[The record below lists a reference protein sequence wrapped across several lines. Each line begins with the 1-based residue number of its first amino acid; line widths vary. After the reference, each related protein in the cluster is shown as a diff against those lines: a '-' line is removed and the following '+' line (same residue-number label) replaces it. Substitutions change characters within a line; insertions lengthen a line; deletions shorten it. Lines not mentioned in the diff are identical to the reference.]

1 MGNQTVRTLL
11 GWLMI
16 VLVIL
21 FFISRLDHLDTASK
35 EKKLVYSEFLDDCQQ
50 GKVDEVV
57 LGAKENGL
65 GYDVKGWLKGQDKE
79 KDAPAIDLM
88 APMGDTSLF
97 TILRESHVKVTAK
110 VTEPTL
116 MQTIGGLLVNFG
128 PFLLVVVFFFVLM
141 NRANSGGPGGAL
153 NFGKSRAKLLV
164 GGQSKVTFADVAGVD
179 EAKEELA
186 EIIDFLKDPGRFQK
200 LGGKIPKG
208 VLLLGPPGTGKT
220 LLARAVAGEAGRP
233 FFSISGSDFVE
244 MFVGVGAS
252 RVRDLFEQG
261 KKNAPCIIFIDE
273 IDAVGRHRGAGLGG
287 GHDEREQTLNAL
299 LVEMDGFEANK
310 GVILVA
316 ATNRPDVLDPAL
328 TRPGRF
334 DRQVVVD
341 RPDIKGR
348 EGVLKVHSKNVVLG
362 PDVDLQVLARGTAGF
377 SGADL
382 ANLVNEGALLAARRN
397 KKAVGMNEL
406 NEAVERVWAGPQR
419 RSRVMNDMEKKVI
432 AYHESGHALVA
443 HLTPGCNPV
452 HKISII
458 PRGVAALGYTMQLP
472 LEDRFLAR
480 RSELVSEI
488 KSLLGG
494 RVSEE
499 IIFKDVSSGASND
512 LERATA
518 IAHRMVCEY
527 GMSDKLGRVTYGRKD
542 REVFLGRDIMQ
553 DKNYSEKT
561 AQSIDSE
568 VRGIIEQ
575 CHRDVKVLL
584 AKHKTKLDVLAKE
597 LLDKELIEGDQI
609 DILLGLKPAPGAAP
623 A

>member
-1 MGNQTVRTLL
+1 
-11 GWLMI
+11 MI

-348 EGVLKVHSKNVVLG
+348 EGVLKVHSKNVVLV